1 MFFSMIVFLLVQVA
15 PAQMPNFSPFSAD
28 FQITSSRGDHG
39 SSTINGQ
46 VYAAAGHIRIN
57 MASAG
62 HRSALITDLATQT
75 SHILLVDQ
83 QMYFEYKA
91 SEPPNRGQDTPAKDL
106 KPYDPNQ
113 PCANQP
119 NVTCKKIGVEEVS
132 DRTCDHWELAD
143 KQGKVVNLWIDEK
156 LHFPVKVT
164 NSDSAMLLANIMEG
178 EPDSGLFRIP
188 ANYEKLD
195 IRHVKAKGKGGPPQ
209 K

>member
-28 FQITSSRGDHG
+28 FQIASTRGDNG
-39 SSTINGQ
+39 SRDINGQ
-46 VYAAAGHIRIN
+46 VYAATGRIRVN

-62 HRSALITDLATQT
+62 HRSALITDLAAQT
-75 SHILLVDQ
+75 SDILLVDQ
-83 QMYFEYKA
+83 QMYLEYKA
-91 SEPPNRGQDTPAKDL
+91 SEAPNRGQDTPAQDL

-113 PCANQP
+113 PCANRP
-119 NVTCKKIGVEEVS
+119 DVTCKKIGVEEVS
-132 DRTCDHWELAD
+132 GRTCDHWELVD

-164 NSDSAMLLANIMEG
+164 TSDSTMLLTDIMEG
-178 EPDSGLFRIP
+178 EPDAGLFQIP
-188 ANYEKLD
+188 ANYEKLN
-195 IRHVKAKGKGGPPQ
+195 IGHLKTNGKGRPPQ